1 MAAVRCAWPDCPGGT
16 IDDTGYCE
24 TCYRPPAE
32 AASTPGPAPARAA
45 IPCGAACARADDG
58 SSAGAF
64 EVAHGLVRLPVLGR
78 TDPRSRLLDEQDLV
92 SAPRRC
98 GKNGCT
104 AVIGLS
110 TADNPSGL
118 DGICPTCET
127 PFSFRPRL
135 HEGDVVADQ
144 YRVLGPMAQSGFG
157 WVFLAHDQHLD
168 QKVVLKGLLNA
179 NDTRAAEMA
188 VRERQYLTRLKHPN
202 IVRILNAV
210 THAEHDAADRTGYI
224 VMDYVDGPSLEEV
237 RRTARA
243 CGRDCGTLPLEHIL
257 GIGHEILSAMDF
269 LHSQGL
275 LYCDMKPANVMR
287 GRDGITVVDLGGMS
301 EIAAQDKHP
310 VGTEGYQAPKAE
322 IAEFGATVKSD
333 IHSLGRTLSK
343 LYQDACQDRA
353 GVPAVAT
360 ASFERLLARAGERN
374 YHRRFATAGE
384 MTEQLMGVLRE
395 LLSLRD
401 GDEYAATSTLFA
413 PTVELIDGGLGAVPA
428 LERWTAAALPMSV
441 RNPPPLRSV
450 ALGLPIPRTD
460 PADLAAR
467 YLGGGVRHDPR
478 DLIARLARDSE
489 QSAELLLRGCR
500 AHIELGDS
508 ESAKGCLADAEEILG
523 ETSGEWRLS
532 WYLGLLAFA
541 GGHIDAAAEEFTSVA
556 AFWPGEAAPKL
567 AVALCAERTG
577 GDERTG
583 GAAEDLFTA
592 VWQRDRSQ
600 TSAAFG
606 LARLRLRDGDRAGAA
621 RILDQV
627 PLRSPHHDAAR
638 IAAARA
644 YAEPIPARPSA
655 ADVAEAGRRLPGLRL
670 DGGAPDGEARHRM
683 TALIRQA
690 EAEAGPD
697 DEPGAAARLER
708 SYRELAAQARTA
720 TDHEILIDLANRV
733 RPRTLL
739 TWWR

>member
-1 MAAVRCAWPDCPGGT
+1 MAAVRCAWPGCDGSL
-16 IDDTGYCE
+16 DDTGYCE
-24 TCYRPPAE
+24 TCYR
-32 AASTPGPAPARAA
+32 APAGHAPVA
-45 IPCGAACARADDG
+45 LPCGVACARADSG
-58 SSAGAF
+58 SF
-64 EVAHGLVRLPVLGR
+64 EVAGGLVRLPVLGR

-98 GKNGCT
+98 GKRGCKG
-104 AVIGLS
+104 VIGLS

-118 DGICPTCET
+118 DGKCSFCKTE
-127 PFSFRPRL
+127 FSFRPRL

-237 RRTARA
+237 RRTARV

-301 EIAAQDKHP
+301 EIAARDKHP

-322 IAEFGATVKSD
+322 IAELGATVKSD
-333 IHSLGRTLSK
+333 IHALGRTLSK

-353 GVPAVAT
+353 GVPAVAI
-360 ASFERLLARAGERN
+360 ASFERLLARAGEPN
-374 YHRRFATAGE
+374 HARRFAGAGE

-401 GDEYAATSTLFA
+401 GNEHAATSTLFA
-413 PTVELIDGGLGAVPA
+413 PTVELIDAGLGEVPA
-428 LERWTAAALPMSV
+428 LARWTATALPAPV

-460 PADLAAR
+460 PADVAAR

-523 ETSGEWRLS
+523 ETAGEWRLS

-541 GGHIDAAAEEFTSVA
+541 GGHIDAAAGEFTAVG
-556 AFWPGEAAPKL
+556 AFWPGEVAPKL
-567 AVALCAERTG
+567 AVALCE
-577 GDERTG
+577 ERTG
-583 GAAEDLFTA
+583 GAAEELFTA

-621 RILDQV
+621 QILDQV
-627 PLRSPHHDAAR
+627 PPKSPHHDAAR

-644 YAEPIPARPSA
+644 YAEPVPARPSA
-655 ADVAEAGRRLPGLRL
+655 ADVAEAARRLPGLRL
-670 DGGAPDGEARHRM
+670 DGGAPVGEARHRM

>member
-1 MAAVRCAWPDCPGGT
+1 MAAVKCAWPGCAGSL
-16 IDDTGYCE
+16 DDTGYCE
-24 TCYRPPAE
+24 TCYRPPFSGPEPAK
-32 AASTPGPAPARAA
+32 AALF
-45 IPCGAACARADDG
+45 CGAACALSDTDG
-58 SSAGAF
+58 SF
-64 EVAHGLVRLPVLGR
+64 EVAGGLVRLPVLGR

-98 GKNGCT
+98 GKHGCT
-104 AVIGLS
+104 GVIGLS

-118 DGICPTCET
+118 DGRCSSCRT

-210 THAEHDAADRTGYI
+210 THAEHAAADRTGYI

-237 RRTARA
+237 RRTARV

-257 GIGHEILSAMDF
+257 GIGHEILSAMAF

-322 IAEFGATVKSD
+322 IAEIGATVKSD
-333 IHSLGRTLSK
+333 IHALGRTLSK
-343 LYQDACQDRA
+343 LYQDACQDRE
-353 GVPAVAT
+353 GVPPVAT
-360 ASFERLLARAGERN
+360 ASFERLLDRAAEPN
-374 YHRRFATAGE
+374 HLRRFASAGE

-401 GDEYAATSTLFA
+401 GNEYAATSTLFA
-413 PTVELIDGGLGAVPA
+413 PTVELIDAGLGEVPA
-428 LERWTAAALPMSV
+428 LARWTATALPASV

-460 PADLAAR
+460 PADVAAR
-467 YLGGGVRHDPR
+467 YLGGGARHDPR

-500 AHIELGDS
+500 AHIELDDS

-523 ETSGEWRLS
+523 ETAGEWRLS

-541 GGHIDAAAEEFTSVA
+541 GGHIDAAAAEFTSVG
-556 AFWPGEAAPKL
+556 AFWPGEVAPKL
-567 AVALCAERTG
+567 AVALCE
-577 GDERTG
+577 ERTG
-583 GAAEDLFTA
+583 GAAEELFTA

-627 PLRSPHHDAAR
+627 PPKSPHHDAAG

-655 ADVAEAGRRLPGLRL
+655 ADVAEAARRLPGLRL
-670 DGGAPDGEARHRM
+670 DGGARVGEARYRM